1 MMSVRGITIQGE
13 GVREWVRVTEA
24 EGAEVYVTVMLY
36 VRLTLYDRGG
46 GGEGEK
52 VKEGNC
58 IISSRPDGGVRRSV
72 SGRGWD
78 NE

>member
-13 GVREWVRVTEA
+13 GVREWVRVTEG
-24 EGAEVYVTVMLY
+24 EQGAEVYVTVRLY
-36 VRLTLYDRGG
+36 VRPTLYDRGD

-58 IISSRPDGGVRRSV
+58 IISSRPDGGVRKECEWERL
-72 SGRGWD
+72 G
-78 NE
+78 